1 MIRTSRNFRRDFD
14 LLVLL
19 TRNEIVLKYKRTML
33 GVVWSLLTPLC
44 MAMIYYF
51 AFVVVMPGK
60 RPPNFTFHLLS
71 GLFPW
76 MLFTASVSRSA
87 RILGSNADL
96 LKRVRFPRVY
106 LVVATIVSQS
116 VFLLASVPILIG
128 LSYHYGGGPSL
139 TWLIGVPV
147 LLVVFC
153 TMTMACSVLV
163 ALANAYFRDM
173 EHIIELVLRML
184 FWLTP
189 VVYTID
195 MVPKSFR
202 PFYDYNPLAGT
213 IVCWQKLFQNNEL
226 VWSQV
231 GLSWAISLPC
241 LVLAVL
247 LFKRVEP
254 KLDEIL

>member
-1 MIRTSRNFRRDFD
+1 MIRTPRNFRRDFD

-60 RPPNFTFHLLS
+60 RPDNFTFHLLS

-147 LLVVFC
+147 LLLVFC

-247 LFKRVEP
+247 LFRRVEP

>member
-1 MIRTSRNFRRDFD
+1 MIKTRQNFRRDVD
-14 LLVLL
+14 LLILL
-19 TRNEIVLKYKRTML
+19 ARNEIVLKYKRTIL

-51 AFVVVMPGK
+51 AFVKVMPGK
-60 RPPNFTFHLLS
+60 RPDNFTFHLLS

-76 MLFTASVSRSA
+76 TLFTASVSRSA
-87 RILGSNADL
+87 KILGSNANL
-96 LKRVRFPRVY
+96 LKRVRFPRLY
-106 LVVATIVSQS
+106 LVVTRIVSQS
-116 VFLLASVPILIG
+116 VCFLASIPILIG

-189 VVYTID
+189 IVYTVR
-195 MVPKSFR
+195 MVPASFQ
-202 PFYDYNPLAGT
+202 PFYNYNPLAGT

-226 VWSQV
+226 VWSQI

-247 LFKRVEP
+247 LFRRVGP